1 MMTPRADFPVT
12 NISGGGAGLHIQSNA
27 AAIAPDSTC
36 GSEFSDSG
44 SSSVSDDVAA
54 PSGGRRIVGV
64 GGGGM
69 TLATLMEKD
78 DGDEIGT
85 KRSGQCNSLLHSDA
99 LIYHVKVIDCKERNL
114 NLHACN

>member
-1 MMTPRADFPVT
+1 M
-12 NISGGGAGLHIQSNA
+12 QSNA

-54 PSGGRRIVGV
+54 PSGGRRLVGGGV
-64 GGGGM
+64 GLSGGGM

-85 KRSGQCNSLLHSDA
+85 KRSGQ
-99 LIYHVKVIDCKERNL
+99 
-114 NLHACN
+114 

>member
-1 MMTPRADFPVT
+1 M
-12 NISGGGAGLHIQSNA
+12 QSSA
-27 AAIAPDSTC
+27 TAIAPDSTC

-54 PSGGRRIVGV
+54 PSGGRRLVGV
-64 GGGGM
+64 GGGIGGGM

-85 KRSGQCNSLLHSDA
+85 KRGGQRKLKLHSDA
-99 LIYHVKVIDCKERNL
+99 
-114 NLHACN
+114 